1 MQTQRG
7 GRGDRGRDRVPEA
20 RAISELCVR
29 GSHAAT
35 LGSGP
40 NVPAMAR
47 SWPARRSGRGRLA
60 AEVHGLGGAGRECYN
75 PHACIDFRILGP
87 LEVTSE
93 SGPIALGGPRQR
105 ALLAALLLR
114 VGRVVPTDQL
124 VDELYGAEPPKTAIA
139 SLQNSVA
146 ALRKALGPDV
156 LVTRSPGYVLTLS
169 PEQIDARR
177 FEQMLADARAASAE
191 ERRALLVRA
200 LDLWRGPPLAEFA
213 FEEWA
218 QTEAR
223 RLDELRAVAVEER
236 IATEVE
242 LGRAADLVPELESLV
257 LQHPL
262 RERLRELLMLALYRA
277 GRQAEALGRT
287 PKLARRSTSS
297 ASSPATSSG
306 TCRPRFSATIRVC
319 PEAPTRTSR
328 MRTRRS

>member
-1 MQTQRG
+1 MPAATIARRVWARSLGRACVVSMRPRSKGPQTARPRSSHRLPTDAARPLG
-7 GRGDRGRDRVPEA
+7 GRP
-20 RAISELCVR
+20 
-29 GSHAAT
+29 
-35 LGSGP
+35 
-40 NVPAMAR
+40 
-47 SWPARRSGRGRLA
+47 
-60 AEVHGLGGAGRECYN
+60 RECYKRSMQ
-75 PHACIDFRILGP
+75 DFRILGT
-87 LEVTSE
+87 LEVIGVD
-93 SGPIALGGPRQR
+93 GPVALGGPRQR

-114 VGRVVPTDQL
+114 VGRVVPTEQL

-156 LVTRSPGYVLTLS
+156 LVTRSPGYVLTLL

-177 FEQMLADARAASAE
+177 FEQILADARAASAE

-242 LGRAADLVPELESLV
+242 LGRAADVVPELESLV
-257 LQHPL
+257 RQHPL

-277 GRQAEALGRT
+277 GRQAEALGAYTEARAT
-287 PKLARRSTSS
+287 LDELGIEPGDKLRHLQAAILRHDPGLSGRSD
-297 ASSPATSSG
+297 ADELDADAAIVKAILSG
-306 TCRPRFSATIRVC
+306 RL
-319 PEAPTRTSR
+319 
-328 MRTRRS
+328 

>member
-1 MQTQRG
+1 MQ
-7 GRGDRGRDRVPEA
+7 
-20 RAISELCVR
+20 
-29 GSHAAT
+29 
-35 LGSGP
+35 
-40 NVPAMAR
+40 
-47 SWPARRSGRGRLA
+47 
-60 AEVHGLGGAGRECYN
+60 
-75 PHACIDFRILGP
+75 DFRILGT
-87 LEVTSE
+87 LEVIGVD
-93 SGPIALGGPRQR
+93 GPVTLGGPRPR

-114 VGRVVPTDQL
+114 AGHVVPTEQL

-139 SLQNSVA
+139 SLQNSVG

-191 ERRALLVRA
+191 ERRTLLARA

-218 QTEAR
+218 ETEAR

-242 LGRAADLVPELESLV
+242 LGHAADVVPELESLV
-257 LQHPL
+257 RQHPL

-277 GRQAEALGRT
+277 GRQAEALGAYTEARAT
-287 PKLARRSTSS
+287 LDELGIEPGDKLRHLQAAILRHD
-297 ASSPATSSG
+297 PGLSG
-306 TCRPRFSATIRVC
+306 
-319 PEAPTRTSR
+319 APTRTSR